1 MTLGWCQNWI
11 SLHFCCTLKMIHLI
25 PLLKPLSYFL
35 PRLASFNVE
44 YIMRYAMYRGVTT
57 SLVTIGAVSRAPLS
71 VTIVPKL
78 PELSTKFNVNYYSF
92 LFHQICLLIHSKSEK
107 NGGIYLSVQNNWRRK
122 CANGDNI
129 ILRQE
134 YVNHVN
140 IICSKMWFFYVFI

>member
-1 MTLGWCQNWI
+1 
-11 SLHFCCTLKMIHLI
+11 MIHLI

-107 NGGIYLSVQNNWRRK
+107 MAESTYQSKITGGESAQMATTLFCDKNTQIML
-122 CANGDNI
+122 I
-129 ILRQE
+129 
-134 YVNHVN
+134 
-140 IICSKMWFFYVFI
+140 